1 MSLAAFVLRRV
12 LWSIPIVLLVM
23 LATFALMRGA
33 GGTPFRPPEGIPG
46 LPAPLQKELTDF
58 YHLDEPWLVEFAYYV
73 KNVFTLEF
81 GPSLVNRYVSVD
93 DVVENAF
100 PVTGELILLSA
111 AWAVPLG
118 ILLGLLAALRPGGLI
133 SGPTQM
139 GFADMAAYALVLAHI
154 GPVAMA
160 VTSALN
166 YQFLRPCRP
175 GPLFADAHMLRLGR
189 RLAVMDV
196 RIWTDDADKPV
207 GQANVTYAIP

>member
-1 MSLAAFVLRRV
+1 MGEGAA
-12 LWSIPIVLLVM
+12 PISSSAIRLD
-23 LATFALMRGA
+23 ADAL
-33 GGTPFRPPEGIPG
+33 
-46 LPAPLQKELTDF
+46 
-58 YHLDEPWLVEFAYYV
+58 
-73 KNVFTLEF
+73 
-81 GPSLVNRYVSVD
+81 
-93 DVVENAF
+93 NAF
-100 PVTGELILLSA
+100 MAEAFPQSKPGSRGEVLSA
-111 AWAVPLG
+111 APGHIRARLVPNEQ
-118 ILLGLLAALRPGGLI
+118 ALRPGGLI

-175 GPLFADAHMLRLGR
+175 GPIFADAHMLRLGK

-196 RIWTDDADKPV
+196 RIWADDATKPV

>member
-1 MSLAAFVLRRV
+1 MDTDALN
-12 LWSIPIVLLVM
+12 
-23 LATFALMRGA
+23 TFMR
-33 GGTPFRPPEGIPG
+33 E
-46 LPAPLQKELTDF
+46 
-58 YHLDEPWLVEFAYYV
+58 
-73 KNVFTLEF
+73 
-81 GPSLVNRYVSVD
+81 
-93 DVVENAF
+93 AF
-100 PVTGELILLSA
+100 PHA
-111 AWAVPLG
+111 APGTRGYVVAAAPGRVQARMDPNDN
-118 ILLGLLAALRPGGLI
+118 ALRPGGLI

-160 VTSALN
+160 VTSGLN

-175 GPLFADAHMLRLGR
+175 GPLFADAYMLRLGK

>member
-1 MSLAAFVLRRV
+1 MADEDRPLAAISAGAVRMDADALNAFMADAFPHSAPGSRGR
-12 LWSIPIVLLVM
+12 VLLVAPGHVRAR
-23 LATFALMRGA
+23 LD
-33 GGTPFRPPEGIPG
+33 PPE
-46 LPAPLQKELTDF
+46 
-58 YHLDEPWLVEFAYYV
+58 
-73 KNVFTLEF
+73 
-81 GPSLVNRYVSVD
+81 S
-93 DVVENAF
+93 
-100 PVTGELILLSA
+100 
-111 AWAVPLG
+111 
-118 ILLGLLAALRPGGLI
+118 ALRPGGLI

-175 GPLFADAHMLRLGR
+175 GPLTADAFMLRLGK

-196 RIWTDDADKPV
+196 RIFTDDANKPV

>member
-1 MSLAAFVLRRV
+1 MAKGAA
-12 LWSIPIVLLVM
+12 PISSGAIRM
-23 LATFALMRGA
+23 DADAL
-33 GGTPFRPPEGIPG
+33 
-46 LPAPLQKELTDF
+46 
-58 YHLDEPWLVEFAYYV
+58 
-73 KNVFTLEF
+73 
-81 GPSLVNRYVSVD
+81 
-93 DVVENAF
+93 NAF
-100 PVTGELILLSA
+100 LAEAFPHSKPGSRGHVVSA
-111 AWAVPLG
+111 GPGQVRARIDPNEQ
-118 ILLGLLAALRPGGLI
+118 ALRPGGLI

-175 GPLFADAHMLRLGR
+175 GPVFADAHLLRLGK
-189 RLAVMDV
+189 RLVVMDV

>member
-1 MSLAAFVLRRV
+1 MAGEAAPISSPISSGAIRLDADALNEFLKAAFPHAEPG
-12 LWSIPIVLLVM
+12 S
-23 LATFALMRGA
+23 RGYVVSA
-33 GGTPFRPPEGIPG
+33 EPG
-46 LPAPLQKELTDF
+46 HIQARMDPNDK
-58 YHLDEPWLVEFAYYV
+58 
-73 KNVFTLEF
+73 
-81 GPSLVNRYVSVD
+81 
-93 DVVENAF
+93 
-100 PVTGELILLSA
+100 
-111 AWAVPLG
+111 
-118 ILLGLLAALRPGGLI
+118 ALRPGGLI

-175 GPLFADAHMLRLGR
+175 GPLFADCYMLRLGK
-189 RLAVMDV
+189 RLAVMDI

>member
-1 MSLAAFVLRRV
+1 MTGEAAAI
-12 LWSIPIVLLVM
+12 SAPISSGAIRMDADM
-23 LATFALMRGA
+23 LNAF
-33 GGTPFRPPEGIPG
+33 
-46 LPAPLQKELTDF
+46 LTD
-58 YHLDEPWLVEFAYYV
+58 
-73 KNVFTLEF
+73 
-81 GPSLVNRYVSVD
+81 
-93 DVVENAF
+93 AF
-100 PVTGELILLSA
+100 PHAERGSRGYVVSA
-111 AWAVPLG
+111 APGHVQARMEPNDK
-118 ILLGLLAALRPGGLI
+118 ALRPGGLI

-175 GPLFADAHMLRLGR
+175 GPINADATMLRLGK

-196 RIWTDDADKPV
+196 RIWADDPDKPV

>member
-1 MSLAAFVLRRV
+1 MVGEPQ
-12 LWSIPIVLLVM
+12 PISSDTIRLD
-23 LATFALMRGA
+23 AEAL
-33 GGTPFRPPEGIPG
+33 
-46 LPAPLQKELTDF
+46 
-58 YHLDEPWLVEFAYYV
+58 
-73 KNVFTLEF
+73 
-81 GPSLVNRYVSVD
+81 
-93 DVVENAF
+93 NAF
-100 PVTGELILLSA
+100 MTKAFPQSTPGSRGYVVSA
-111 AWAVPLG
+111 APGHVRARLDPTEQ
-118 ILLGLLAALRPGGLI
+118 ALRPGGLI

-160 VTSALN
+160 VTSGLN

-175 GPLFADAHMLRLGR
+175 GPLFADATMLRLGK

>member
-1 MSLAAFVLRRV
+1 MEGAAHIILRAASFPYSEPGSGALFV
-12 LWSIPIVLLVM
+12 
-23 LATFALMRGA
+23 AA
-33 GGTPFRPPEGIPG
+33 GPG
-46 LPAPLQKELTDF
+46 HIRARMDPNDK
-58 YHLDEPWLVEFAYYV
+58 
-73 KNVFTLEF
+73 
-81 GPSLVNRYVSVD
+81 
-93 DVVENAF
+93 
-100 PVTGELILLSA
+100 
-111 AWAVPLG
+111 
-118 ILLGLLAALRPGGLI
+118 ALRPGGLI

-175 GPLFADAHMLRLGR
+175 GPLFADAHMLRLGK
-189 RLAVMDV
+189 RLAVMDI

>member
-1 MSLAAFVLRRV
+1 M
-12 LWSIPIVLLVM
+12 
-23 LATFALMRGA
+23 
-33 GGTPFRPPEGIPG
+33 
-46 LPAPLQKELTDF
+46 
-58 YHLDEPWLVEFAYYV
+58 
-73 KNVFTLEF
+73 
-81 GPSLVNRYVSVD
+81 
-93 DVVENAF
+93 
-100 PVTGELILLSA
+100 TGELAAISSDAIRMDADALNAFLTDAFPNAERGSRGHVVSA
-111 AWAVPLG
+111 APGHVQARMEPNDK
-118 ILLGLLAALRPGGLI
+118 ALRPGGLI

-175 GPLFADAHMLRLGR
+175 GPINADATMLRLGK

-196 RIWTDDADKPV
+196 RIWADDPDKPV

>member
-1 MSLAAFVLRRV
+1 MAGEAV
-12 LWSIPIVLLVM
+12 PITSSAIRLD
-23 LATFALMRGA
+23 ADAL
-33 GGTPFRPPEGIPG
+33 
-46 LPAPLQKELTDF
+46 
-58 YHLDEPWLVEFAYYV
+58 
-73 KNVFTLEF
+73 
-81 GPSLVNRYVSVD
+81 
-93 DVVENAF
+93 NAF
-100 PVTGELILLSA
+100 MAEAFPHSVLGSSGTVVS
-111 AWAVPLG
+111 AVPG
-118 ILLGLLAALRPGGLI
+118 HIQARMDPKENALRPGGLI

-175 GPLFADAHMLRLGR
+175 GPLFADAHMLRLGK

-196 RIWTDDADKPV
+196 RIWTDDPDKPV